1 MQAKL
6 RDLLTKGKAFGVV
19 ATLMEEGGPQASVV
33 WVDADGDHV
42 LFNTAEGRLK
52 TDNLKRDGRVSL
64 AVFRPENMYEQA
76 MIRGTVV
83 EMTTDGA
90 DAHIDS
96 LAMKYMGKETYPY
109 RADGE
114 VRVIVRIEPERVAM
128 TG

>member
-64 AVFRPENMYEQA
+64 AVFRPE
-76 MIRGTVV
+76 V
-83 EMTTDGA
+83 EA
-90 DAHIDS
+90 AR
-96 LAMKYMGKETYPY
+96 P
-109 RADGE
+109 
-114 VRVIVRIEPERVAM
+114 
-128 TG
+128 